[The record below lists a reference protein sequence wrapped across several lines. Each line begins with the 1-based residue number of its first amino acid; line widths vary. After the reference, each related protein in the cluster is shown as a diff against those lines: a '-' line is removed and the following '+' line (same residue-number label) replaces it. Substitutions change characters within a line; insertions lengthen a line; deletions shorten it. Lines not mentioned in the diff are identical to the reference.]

1 MVAAAFIAPLAPLGG
16 RRLAA
21 PRPGRAPRMTTVP
34 PSGDAKPAAEPPRPN
49 KKKGNGK
56 PAATPAATP
65 AAAAAEPAA
74 EATAAKPPGAA
85 PVVTAAASAAAAV
98 APDGAAAEDMSM
110 ALPWAPRPVALD
122 TTLPAYAGFDPW
134 GLSERFDPR
143 YLVEGEVKNGR
154 AAMLGIVGMVVQ
166 EFWHL
171 PGGPAFANPT
181 PAGAWH
187 DAPTALLWLIFF
199 ACGAAEVASYK
210 GEFTYT
216 KMMAFFDK
224 NPARQGG
231 TFGLDILGLLDRGEG
246 AEREE
251 LAHRLRTSEIKH
263 GRLAMI
269 AAGGMI
275 LQSTLFHTPVV
286 AQIIALT
293 HGGGAA

>member
-1 MVAAAFIAPLAPLGG
+1 MASAAFIAPLAPLGARG
-16 RRLAA
+16 ILPA
-21 PRPGRAPRMTTVP
+21 RPGRALRMTAVP
-34 PSGDAKPAAEPPRPN
+34 PPDSAKPGAEPPRP
-49 KKKGNGK
+49 KKPTDK
-56 PAATPAATP
+56 P
-65 AAAAAEPAA
+65 AAAAPPGAAAPPAA
-74 EATAAKPPGAA
+74 AASSAVKPPGAA
-85 PVVTAAASAAAAV
+85 PVVTAAASAAAV
-98 APDGAAAEDMSM
+98 VKPDDADAKDMSL
-110 ALPWAPRPVALD
+110 ALPWAPRPLKLD
-122 TTLPAYAGFDPW
+122 TNLPGYAGFDPW
-134 GLSERFDPR
+134 GLAERFDPR
-143 YLVEGEVKNGR
+143 YLVEGEIKNGR

-166 EFWHL
+166 EFWQL
-171 PGGPAFANPT
+171 PGGPAFSNPT

-199 ACGAAEVASYK
+199 ACGATEVATYK

-246 AEREE
+246 KEREE

-275 LQSTLFHTPVV
+275 TQSVLFNTPVV
-286 AQIIALT
+286 AQIISLA
-293 HGGGAA
+293 HGGGGAA